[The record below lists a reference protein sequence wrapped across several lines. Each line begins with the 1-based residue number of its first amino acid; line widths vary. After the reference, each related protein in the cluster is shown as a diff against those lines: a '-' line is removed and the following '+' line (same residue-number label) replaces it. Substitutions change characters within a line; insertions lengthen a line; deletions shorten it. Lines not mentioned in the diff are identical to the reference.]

1 MSYTM
6 SVDRVIQLARCN
18 DFPEATIRQMF
29 AEYNATELPLP
40 VLATLPIP
48 LPVKVFLGLQ
58 DEFFTAQEFRELAL
72 AFAKRATQDNP
83 KVESDFFVGKTLEAY
98 EHVVQATRAP
108 TLNATLDSQ
117 LTQLVTGYRGAVK
130 ALMEPLSKALKNTE
144 TDVLK
149 TVAAYEAVWFAGYES
164 QGIACRNAASCAVA
178 SVAKPQADGVLQWI
192 LDNAVAVT
200 QARAA

>member
-98 EHVVQATRAP
+98 EHVVQAIRAP

>member
-1 MSYTM
+1 
-6 SVDRVIQLARCN
+6 
-18 DFPEATIRQMF
+18 
-29 AEYNATELPLP
+29 
-40 VLATLPIP
+40 
-48 LPVKVFLGLQ
+48 
-58 DEFFTAQEFRELAL
+58 
-72 AFAKRATQDNP
+72 
-83 KVESDFFVGKTLEAY
+83 
-98 EHVVQATRAP
+98 
-108 TLNATLDSQ
+108 
-117 LTQLVTGYRGAVK
+117 
-130 ALMEPLSKALKNTE
+130 MEPLSKALKNTE

>member
-98 EHVVQATRAP
+98 EHVVQATRAL